1 MLYLYCTGFNW
12 AFVSQGSDKAA
23 MSIIELEVHMDG
35 NGCERKIREAL
46 CMLQG
51 VETIDIDMQKQKVT
65 VSGYADQMTVL
76 NAVRRTGKKAQFW
89 PYPDNTHY
97 HSYVSQ
103 YHYQQ
108 SSTLTASTYN
118 YETQGYNNETV
129 HGYNQSELPS
139 SSGAV
144 MDDNTTSLFSD
155 ENPHACNVM

>member
-1 MLYLYCTGFNW
+1 
-12 AFVSQGSDKAA
+12 
-23 MSIIELEVHMDG
+23 MSIIEMEVHMDC
-35 NGCERKIREAL
+35 NGCEGKIHEAL
-46 CMLQG
+46 CNLQG

-108 SSTLTASTYN
+108 SSSLAASTYN
-118 YETQGYNNETV
+118 YEAHAYNNETV
-129 HGYNQSELPS
+129 HGYDQSELPS
-139 SSGAV
+139 SSAI
-144 MDDNTTSLFSD
+144 MDDRATSLFSD
-155 ENPHACNVM
+155 ENPHACSVM